1 MIEKTKKKYPAP
13 KKAWPGFLRKGRLYG
28 AISLVLVGCF
38 FSSFGAEL
46 TLAATSSPPP
56 ADLNQSIADKTK
68 ELQII
73 NQQIAQTQAK
83 IDQVTSQKQ
92 SLQRD
97 LSQIDYNVNQL
108 NLSIQS
114 SQVNIQKLDLELQLL
129 QGKQVDVEN
138 SISVKKEAVGEVLR
152 RIQEE
157 SNQGGTLA
165 LILSKSTLSDSVFE
179 LQSLR
184 DIQNGLSVN
193 VSELAN
199 LDTVLS
205 GTIDATNQ
213 KQSDIKAEQQN
224 LVNRKSIVVQEKAD
238 KTQVLEVTK
247 GQESVYQSQY
257 NALINQQNAI
267 ADEIYQMEQQLK
279 SRIQPGA
286 IPQPTP
292 GLFAWPLL
300 MADQGGTGHI
310 TQLYGHVDPSLYG
323 MKPHNGLDIGT
334 PVGTL
339 IYAAADG
346 VVAHVDCN
354 DVNAWRKYQYGCYV
368 LIEHPDGLSTLYA
381 HLAKQVVSDGEQV
394 KRGELIGYSDTTGY
408 ATGPHLHF
416 GVYITPP
423 GGWQVTTTA
432 PGLMHLPPAQGLVP
446 VGVTLNPIDYLS
458 DGPSAC
464 LSLPAALL
472 RNNASTPCS

>member
-1 MIEKTKKKYPAP
+1 MIAKKEKNGSASKKS
-13 KKAWPGFLRKGRLYG
+13 WPGFLEAGSFFRKVLFV
-28 AISLVLVGCF
+28 SLGCLF
-38 FSSFGAEL
+38 LFSAAGLAS
-46 TLAATSSPPP
+46 AATPSSAPV
-56 ADLNQSIADKTK
+56 DLNQSIADKTK
-68 ELQII
+68 ELQAI
-73 NQQIAQTQAK
+73 NQQINQTQAK

-97 LSQIDYNVNQL
+97 ISQINYNINQL
-108 NLSIQS
+108 SLSIQS

-129 QGKQVDVEN
+129 QGKQSDIES
-138 SISVKKEAVGEVLR
+138 SIAVKKEAVGEVLR

-224 LVNRKSIVVQEKAD
+224 LMNKKSIVLDEKTA
-238 KTQVLEVTK
+238 KSQVLEVTK
-247 GQESVYQSQY
+247 GQESLYQRQ
-257 NALINQQNAI
+257 LTVLQNQQNAI

-279 SRIQPGA
+279 SQIQPGT

-292 GLFAWPLL
+292 GIFAWPLL
-300 MADQGGTGHI
+300 MASQGGTGRI
-310 TQLYGHVDPSLYG
+310 TQVYGHIDPSLYG
-323 MKPHNGLDIGT
+323 KKPHNGLDIGT

-346 VVAHVDCN
+346 VVAHIDCN

-394 KRGELIGYSDTTGY
+394 KKGELIGYSDTTGY
-408 ATGPHLHF
+408 ATGPHLHL

-423 GGWQVTTTA
+423 GGWKVTATA

-446 VGVTLNPIDYLS
+446 VGVTLNPQDYL
-458 DGPSAC
+458 PS
-464 LSLPAALL
+464 L
-472 RNNASTPCS
+472 